1 MDNMLKSKVTDTL
14 KKQIVDLIKMDYS
27 MIAGDKIQMMFASD
41 IVKLVDTNLKEP
53 WRLDVGQVLWMG
65 VDKDDRPSYGK
76 SSSRIKLKPVI
87 LTLVNEEDLI
97 DRANGLTE
105 REVREKRVVR
115 MCSEAYEQ
123 GTVLSLNDIAVLL
136 RTSVSTVGK
145 QIREYM
151 GREGKIVP
159 TRGTIHDLGR
169 TFTHKRIIVKYY
181 LDGMLTP
188 DIARR
193 CDHSEVACDRY
204 IHAFN
209 RVRMLSDRMSPPEIS
224 RILEMSP
231 FLVREYLNI
240 LKEHNGGVLDDT

>member
-27 MIAGDKIQMMFASD
+27 MIAGDKIQTMFASD
-41 IVKLVDTNLKEP
+41 IIKLVDTNLKEP

-87 LTLVNEEDLI
+87 LTLVSEEDLI

-105 REVREKRVVR
+105 REVREKRTVR
-115 MCSEAYEQ
+115 MCNEAYEQ
-123 GTVLSLNDIAVLL
+123 GAVLSLNDVSVLL
-136 RTSVSTVGK
+136 RTSPSTVGK
-145 QIREYM
+145 QVREYM
-151 GREGKIVP
+151 DKEGKVVP

-169 TFTHKRIIVKYY
+169 TFTHKKIIVSYY

-193 CDHSEVACDRY
+193 CDHSEEACDRY
-204 IHAFN
+204 IRAFN
-209 RVRMLSDRMSPPEIS
+209 RVRMLSDRMSAPEIA

-240 LKEHNGGVLDDT
+240 LEEHNRGDFDDK